1 MKHIDFT
8 TSGWESE
15 LDYVYSYR
23 YEQRAKFVQK
33 DGYIESSTD
42 SSMPDGYDYI
52 TLMLKEKY
60 KVGTKLTTTTYFE
73 KYGAPII
80 IIANKVDFKN
90 GDAPLLNDYIEVVIW
105 EKGINVWKHD
115 VTEGKDTWF
124 LMDSKEFKVEKA
136 TPVTFS
142 AMIDAGK
149 LIANCGSETLSINT
163 DLIND
168 EIYMGIQA
176 CEGINRFYSLTVE

>member
-1 MKHIDFT
+1 MKYIDFKENA
-8 TSGWESE
+8 WENE

-23 YEQRAKFVQK
+23 YKQRTKFIQK

-42 SSMPDGYDYI
+42 ATMPDGFDYI
-52 TLMLKEKY
+52 TLMLKDKY
-60 KVGTKLTTTTYFE
+60 KKGIKITTTTYFE

-80 IIANKVDFKN
+80 LIANKLDFAN
-90 GDAPLLNDYIEVVIW
+90 NEFPLLNDYIEVVIW

-115 VTEGKDTWF
+115 VADGKDTWF
-124 LMDSKEFKVEKA
+124 LMDSKEFIVEKA

-142 AMIDAGK
+142 VKLEDGR
-149 LIANCGSETLSINT
+149 LIANCGTQTLAVNT

-168 EIYMGIQA
+168 EVYVGIQA
-176 CEGINRFYSLTVE
+176 CEGINRFYSLTIE